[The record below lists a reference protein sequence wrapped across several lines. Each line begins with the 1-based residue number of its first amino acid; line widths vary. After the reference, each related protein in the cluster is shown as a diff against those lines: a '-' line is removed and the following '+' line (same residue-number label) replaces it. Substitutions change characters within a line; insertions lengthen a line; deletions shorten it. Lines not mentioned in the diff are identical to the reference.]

1 MTGSKYKQETFNLL
15 KLLTV
20 FNIQRFS
27 LHDGAGVRTNI
38 FFKGCPL
45 SCMWC
50 NNPES
55 IDPLPSVMFDERQC
69 HMFGDCIMAGSG
81 HIVANGN
88 KLEIERER
96 ITDFESLRD
105 ICPSKALIVA
115 GETMSVSQIIC
126 EIEKDIPFYDMSGGG
141 VTLSGGE
148 AFSQDPDLME
158 LVIELKKREIHV
170 SVETS
175 LHVPWETIENY
186 LSLIDVFLADLK
198 HTDNEKFSRYT
209 GGNAALVMNNFM
221 KLDKTG
227 KSFIVRVPVIPN
239 FNYSE
244 SELCKI
250 IDFASGLKNAHEINF
265 IPFHSLA
272 WEKYAML
279 GKEYFFENHRNI
291 EKSELAPYVKYAE
304 KKGMT
309 AKILN

>member
-1 MTGSKYKQETFNLL
+1 
-15 KLLTV
+15 
-20 FNIQRFS
+20 
-27 LHDGAGVRTNI
+27 LHDGAGVRTII

-55 IDPLPSVMFDERQC
+55 IDPMPSIMFDERQC
-69 HMFGDCIMAGSG
+69 HMFGDCITAGDG
-81 HIVANGN
+81 HIVADGRML
-88 KLEIERER
+88 KIDREK
-96 ITDFESLRD
+96 IIDFESLRN
-105 ICPSKALIVA
+105 ICPSRALIVA
-115 GETMSVSQIIC
+115 GERKSVSKIIS

-158 LVIELKKREIHV
+158 LVIELKKRNIHI

-175 LHVPWETIENY
+175 LHVPWETVEKY
-186 LSLIDVFLADLK
+186 LGLIDVFLADLK
-198 HTDNEKFSRYT
+198 HTVNEKFARFT
-209 GGNAALVMNNFM
+209 GGNAELVLNNFM

-227 KSFIVRVPVIPN
+227 KPFIVRVPVIPLFN
-239 FNYSE
+239 FSE
-244 SELCKI
+244 QELFSI
-250 IDFASGLKNAHEINF
+250 IDFAAGLENAYEINF

-272 WEKYAML
+272 KEKYSML
-279 GKEYFFENHRNI
+279 GKDYIFENHGNI
-291 EKSELAPYVKYAE
+291 QKAELLQYVGYAE